1 MIPVLREL
9 LTYAIGDVALDR
21 ERIRREVDG
30 LVQGGFLPED
40 EASELLQ
47 ALTETAAHLQS
58 KASQR
63 LESVAG
69 NLGDSLRALLSL
81 PNAESME
88 RIWESLEKISARLD
102 DLEAQS
108 EGGQD
113 RTATT
118 AASNNEA

>member
-21 ERIRREVDG
+21 ERIRREVEG

-47 ALTETAAHLQS
+47 ALTETATQLQS

-63 LESVAG
+63 LESATG
-69 NLGDSLRALLSL
+69 SLGDSLRALLSL
-81 PNAESME
+81 PDAETME

-113 RTATT
+113 RTAPT
-118 AASNNEA
+118 AASNKEA

>member
-9 LTYAIGDVALDR
+9 LTYAIGDVVLDR

-47 ALTETAAHLQS
+47 SLTETASHLQS

-63 LESVAG
+63 LERRTG
-69 NLGDSLRALLSL
+69 LG
-81 PNAESME
+81 E
-88 RIWESLEKISARLD
+88 R
-102 DLEAQS
+102 
-108 EGGQD
+108 
-113 RTATT
+113 
-118 AASNNEA
+118 